1 MLPSGLCRLLFWL
14 RCVPLPLLTLWAD
27 FAAWVPTSE
36 EELRNIEDGA
46 PPAGGRRLHRNLG
59 RARYYPVPNL
69 YLMCLKFQ
77 WCCFRGVARGWP
89 GE

>member
-1 MLPSGLCRLLFWL
+1 MTWQVGLSPVLPSGVCRLLFWL

-59 RARYYPVPNL
+59 RARYHSAPAQHPVW
-69 YLMCLKFQ
+69 YCLS
-77 WCCFRGVARGWP
+77 GATS
-89 GE
+89 

>member
-1 MLPSGLCRLLFWL
+1 MQVGLSPVLPSGVCRLLFWL

-36 EELRNIEDGA
+36 EELRNIEDGP

-59 RARYYPVPNL
+59 RARYALDIDMRLN
-69 YLMCLKFQ
+69 MNCT
-77 WCCFRGVARGWP
+77 
-89 GE
+89 